1 MSENS
6 KEGRNAATEDAVI
19 ARVLHRI
26 DAISERRVEEGFSIW
41 NFALGVS
48 NCFALI
54 YVFGRY
60 PQHFWL
66 LCLAEL
72 CYLFPK
78 RFYDSWNSK
87 PLNTILYYLDYCWVM
102 NFIFVAFLLVM
113 LFGWTIQW
121 QEQFRYQAFVT
132 MLGVACGPLFG
143 AALVLPF
150 VAALFHDFRIMT
162 DMVRRV

>member
-1 MSENS
+1 MSKKNKKGS
-6 KEGRNAATEDAVI
+6 NAPTEDEVI
-19 ARVLHRI
+19 ARVLNRI
-26 DAISERRVEEGFSIW
+26 DDISERKVEEGFSQW
-41 NFALGVS
+41 NFALGVL
-48 NCFALI
+48 NCFALV
-54 YVFGRY
+54 YVFGRF

-66 LCLAEL
+66 LCLVEL

-102 NFIFVAFLLVM
+102 NFIFVAFLLMV